1 MEFEF
6 NFGEQTI
13 SQGKP
18 QDPTLY
24 ASVSGTVQQL
34 SREEL
39 VFLEHHS
46 GENHIM
52 TLQVLQAMGLTQQ
65 FKPMHEHIQTIEQ
78 NIAELRG
85 QTQAIEKVL
94 GFLQNKSLIISEQQ
108 WLERLS
114 EGHDQARQ
122 VANAGVVIRTC
133 QRPDNLQRLLESM
146 TTYVTRHGHQD
157 TTVLV
162 FDDSADNPS
171 QEANQ
176 KVCQAAKI
184 NVKYHGQSWQ
194 TQFISMLLQ
203 EFPEHEREINWLLGE
218 KNGFTGGRVWNLA
231 LLALAGKKFAF
242 FDDDYLIQP
251 RKAEQYA
258 EDSIHLTEDSPLN
271 VGFGLN
277 IRDIKAK
284 SNDIDTDVLQ
294 EMLDACGDH
303 FGHWLSTRDG
313 IRHNSLY
320 GLRLMDLERLS
331 HHSKI
336 KSTGNGTWGSPRAES
351 NYWLYLLSGEQR
363 EAFWQDRETYL
374 DNIEASHLL
383 HYSPQFMAMSY
394 SNFAPSAIDN
404 STLTPFV
411 MPINKNEDHFFNC
424 MMKGCYPDQVSLH
437 FPFMMGHIQTSKRD
451 RSSFNH
457 IARRPNFNNFV
468 ADYVLS
474 IIDNIHS
481 LDEQVRYD
489 SIRAAI
495 NDLRTST
502 DRDLENRLTEYMTK
516 TRSDLVCS
524 LQNILDEVPD
534 APIYWQADVREI
546 IQANGKAVKANQAP
560 VLTDWDES
568 MDHEACLAKA
578 RHDLGEVVDA
588 MHVWPKLWSFCQG
601 Q

>member
-13 SQGKP
+13 RTGQP
-18 QDPTLY
+18 MDPTLY

-34 SREEL
+34 SKEEL

-46 GENHIM
+46 GTNHIM

-65 FKPMHEHIQTIEQ
+65 FKPMHEHINAIEQ
-78 NIAELRG
+78 NIPALKG
-85 QTQAIEKVL
+85 QAQAIEKVL
-94 GFLQNKSLIISEQQ
+94 GFLKNKSLIISEEQ
-108 WLERLS
+108 WLERIKT
-114 EGHDQARQ
+114 GHQRSRDIPT
-122 VANAGVVIRTC
+122 AGVVIRTC

-146 TTYVTRHGHQD
+146 TTYVNRHDNQE

-162 FDDSADNPS
+162 FDDSPDNPS

-184 NVKYHGQSWQ
+184 NVKYHGASWQ
-194 TQFISMLLQ
+194 SQFIAMLNQ
-203 EFPEHEREINWLLGE
+203 QFPDDQQEINWLLGE

-251 RKAEQYA
+251 RKAEQYSEQLINLA
-258 EDSIHLTEDSPLN
+258 EDAPLN

-284 SNDIDTDVLQ
+284 SEDVETDVLEQ
-294 EMLDACGDH
+294 MMNACGDH
-303 FGHWLSTRDG
+303 FGHWLSSHDEMQ
-313 IRHNSLY
+313 HQSLY
-320 GLRLMDLERLS
+320 GWRLMDLERLNNRS
-331 HHSKI
+331 LI

-351 NYWLYLLSGEQR
+351 NYWLYLLTGEQR

-383 HYSPQFMAMSY
+383 HYSPEFMAMSC
-394 SNFAPSAIDN
+394 SNFAPSTIDN

-424 MMKGCYPDQVSLH
+424 MMKACYPDQVSLH
-437 FPFMMGHIQTSKRD
+437 FPYMMGHIQTSKRD

-474 IIDNIHS
+474 ILNNIHS
-481 LDEQVRYD
+481 LDENVRYE

-502 DRDLENRLTEYMTK
+502 DKDLANRLTEYMTK

-546 IQANGKAVKANQAP
+546 IQANGKAVKSNQAP

-578 RHDLGEVVDA
+578 RHDLREVVDA
-588 MHVWPKLWSFCQG
+588 MQVWPKLWAFCQG